1 MIAQLVR
8 AGVLYTSGPR
18 FKSWSP
24 YHDSVVE
31 LAYTTD
37 LKSVD
42 HIGLAGSSPA
52 TVTIK
57 EDCCVTS
64 GSLWSSIT
72 GYLSMY
78 SNCLFYAL
86 VAQLVEQSAFNRLVQ
101 GSSPCEGTIQLRS
114 KYYEVH
120 TTKSS

>member
-1 MIAQLVR
+1 MFGAIAQLVR

-52 TVTIK
+52 TVTIHA
-57 EDCCVTS
+57 
-64 GSLWSSIT
+64 
-72 GYLSMY
+72 
-78 SNCLFYAL
+78 F
-86 VAQLVEQSAFNRLVQ
+86 VAQLVEHSAFNRLVQ
-101 GSSPCEGTIQLRS
+101 GSSPCEGTIPQ
-114 KYYEVH
+114 
-120 TTKSS
+120 

>member
-8 AGVLYTSGPR
+8 AGVLYTSGPW
-18 FKSWSP
+18 FKSMLP

-52 TVTIK
+52 TVTIH
-57 EDCCVTS
+57 
-64 GSLWSSIT
+64 
-72 GYLSMY
+72 
-78 SNCLFYAL
+78 AL
-86 VAQLVEQSAFNRLVQ
+86 VAQLVEHSAFNRLVE
-101 GSSPCEGTIQLRS
+101 GSNPSEGT
-114 KYYEVH
+114 
-120 TTKSS
+120 TTEYSAVW

>member
-8 AGVLYTSGPR
+8 AEVLYTSGPR

-52 TVTIK
+52 TVTIHA
-57 EDCCVTS
+57 S
-64 GSLWSSIT
+64 
-72 GYLSMY
+72 
-78 SNCLFYAL
+78 
-86 VAQLVEQSAFNRLVQ
+86 VAQLVEHSAFNRIVVGSNPTEGTSYKPRSFYYERSTTK
-101 GSSPCEGTIQLRS
+101 GSSSAR
-114 KYYEVH
+114 
-120 TTKSS
+120 

>member
-1 MIAQLVR
+1 MFGAIAQLVR
-8 AGVLYTSGPR
+8 AGVLYTSGPW
-18 FKSWSP
+18 FKSKLP
-24 YHDSVVE
+24 YHYDSVVE

-57 EDCCVTS
+57 EVRSWTS
-64 GSLWSSIT
+64 VSFWLSIT

-78 SNCLFYAL
+78 SNCLIYAL
-86 VAQLVEQSAFNRLVQ
+86 VAQLVEHSAFNRLVE
-101 GSSPCEGTIQLRS
+101 GSNPSEGTI
-114 KYYEVH
+114 
-120 TTKSS
+120 